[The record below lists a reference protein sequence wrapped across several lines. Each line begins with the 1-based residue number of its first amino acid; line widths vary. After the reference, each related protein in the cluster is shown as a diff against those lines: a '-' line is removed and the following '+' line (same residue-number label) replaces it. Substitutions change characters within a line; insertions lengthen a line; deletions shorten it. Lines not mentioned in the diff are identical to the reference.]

1 MRSVSEGGDTISTT
15 PTTTPTP
22 PSTSGSADSTLD
34 AKGSQNANGALRS
47 PTVSQTA
54 VQAIILHTGIAR
66 PVSVLRES
74 NGSAGGSGA
83 DMIVLEQIPVASSAP
98 PNTPIAD
105 AVACPASMTPHEP
118 EVVAAPVSSAVMACI
133 DVATSC
139 SAKPTVEIPATAIP
153 KPLSTGISTLA
164 GPGTI
169 KKAIPLPGSSLGATL
184 PTSTK
189 QPNTGKITAA
199 TASTGLAANA
209 GSILFA
215 QHRGGIH
222 NLILPFLMGN
232 GSSTP
237 PFLIPSAVPILGCA
251 HFAPGPWGM
260 GMNVAHLAGRTTAQY
275 ANGAP
280 PKERDLLQ
288 KSSDDGKPTYIKPYP
303 MADVIKP
310 KAMAVPEVDSGKEG
324 ESPPLQS
331 PPPRTEQPVQDLP
344 PSSST
349 RSEKPEKTEK
359 IVVELVPKNEV
370 SERCVRESGFN
381 PKIQLT
387 TKLSKVSSLIPSLPP
402 SKVIF
407 NSAFNSSIFQQA
419 ISSLLLHLTKK
430 WSKAVRFEPSFS
442 PTSNP

>member
-1 MRSVSEGGDTISTT
+1 
-15 PTTTPTP
+15 
-22 PSTSGSADSTLD
+22 
-34 AKGSQNANGALRS
+34 
-47 PTVSQTA
+47 
-54 VQAIILHTGIAR
+54 
-66 PVSVLRES
+66 
-74 NGSAGGSGA
+74 
-83 DMIVLEQIPVASSAP
+83 
-98 PNTPIAD
+98 
-105 AVACPASMTPHEP
+105 
-118 EVVAAPVSSAVMACI
+118 
-133 DVATSC
+133 
-139 SAKPTVEIPATAIP
+139 
-153 KPLSTGISTLA
+153 
-164 GPGTI
+164 
-169 KKAIPLPGSSLGATL
+169 
-184 PTSTK
+184 
-189 QPNTGKITAA
+189 
-199 TASTGLAANA
+199 
-209 GSILFA
+209 
-215 QHRGGIH
+215 
-222 NLILPFLMGN
+222 MGN

-387 TKLSKVSSLIPSLPP
+387 TKLSKVISLTPSLPP
-402 SKVIF
+402 SKVVF
-407 NSAFNSSIFQQA
+407 NSAFTPPLFFNRQFLPFYCTSRRSGRRRSDFNPLFPTLTVFYCPSCSPNTCAGHLFRSI
-419 ISSLLLHLTKK
+419 HT
-430 WSKAVRFEPSFS
+430 
-442 PTSNP
+442 